1 MECGSTLFH
10 THKRMSSKTQS
21 ISGVSYCCNPTH
33 HHMVNRDVDAAQKI
47 AYRFL
52 CQLAGKPLGPWGYDS
67 SLEKKTDE
75 PTKTTTTTTTKT
87 ALKDFIDEFFPAD
100 LWYGRHH
107 GVPA

>member
-1 MECGSTLFH
+1 
-10 THKRMSSKTQS
+10 
-21 ISGVSYCCNPTH
+21 
-33 HHMVNRDVDAAQKI
+33 MVNRDVDAAQKI